1 MSNVSKRS
9 ISLPAE
15 QAAFVDA
22 KVASGDYASASEV
35 VRDGLRALQSR
46 DAAIERWLREE
57 VAPAYDAMRADP
69 SRGIPVDEVFARL
82 HARNAKR
89 AKDEGKA

>member
-9 ISLPAE
+9 VSLSAE

-22 KVASGDYASASEV
+22 KVTSGDYASASEV

-57 VAPAYDAMRADP
+57 VAPAYDAMRANPD
-69 SRGIPVDEVFARL
+69 SGSSVDEVEARL
-82 HARNAKR
+82 ATRLGARVER
-89 AKDEGKA
+89 DRTR